1 MKIEADVRHAYEPG
15 KRLCREQSRPPRRSQ
30 RHPGGLRNFYME
42 KEEKTESTEEIKR
55 LKLNFSLLII
65 GVIIA
70 GISFAWHIIPLFF
83 KG

>member
-1 MKIEADVRHAYEPG
+1 
-15 KRLCREQSRPPRRSQ
+15 
-30 RHPGGLRNFYME
+30 ME
-42 KEEKTESTEEIKR
+42 KEEKPESEEEIKR

-70 GISFAWHIIPLFF
+70 GISFAWHIIALFF

>member
-1 MKIEADVRHAYEPG
+1 
-15 KRLCREQSRPPRRSQ
+15 
-30 RHPGGLRNFYME
+30 ME
-42 KEEKTESTEEIKR
+42 KEEKTESPEEIKR

>member
-1 MKIEADVRHAYEPG
+1 
-15 KRLCREQSRPPRRSQ
+15 
-30 RHPGGLRNFYME
+30 ME
-42 KEEKTESTEEIKR
+42 KEEKPESEEEIKR

-70 GISFAWHIIPLFF
+70 GISFAWHIIAPFF

>member
-1 MKIEADVRHAYEPG
+1 
-15 KRLCREQSRPPRRSQ
+15 
-30 RHPGGLRNFYME
+30 ME

>member
-1 MKIEADVRHAYEPG
+1 MD
-15 KRLCREQSRPPRRSQ
+15 
-30 RHPGGLRNFYME
+30 
-42 KEEKTESTEEIKR
+42 KEEKPESPEEIKR

-70 GISFAWHIIPLFF
+70 GISFAWHIVSIFF